1 MWCPWKAI
9 AMFSED
15 IQHTRLGWLCDRTH
29 LSLFSVAMTEYLRW
43 GKFIKKTGLSVVLK
57 VRNWAAVSGKGL
69 VLFRLKAEGRG
80 QGVCTAETKHSG
92 GLALEWNRTTI
103 HGWLCPCHPDTSSNC
118 HTEESRIQ
126 YRHACEG
133 VHSTYSRTMPFKLHL
148 VVLQEVRFQATEQ
161 PLRPFHERMV
171 LNFTWS
177 YPKERARVCTRYAPP
192 QVS

>member
-148 VVLQEVRFQATEQ
+148 VVLQEGSKQQNSRWG
-161 PLRPFHERMV
+161 PFMSEWFWTSLDLTQKNV
-171 LNFTWS
+171 LVFVPDT
-177 YPKERARVCTRYAPP
+177 PPPP